1 MEATNTYVSRQW
13 YEIIVDNTEERE
25 NINIK
30 RRTVM
35 LS

>member
-30 RRTVM
+30 RRMVI